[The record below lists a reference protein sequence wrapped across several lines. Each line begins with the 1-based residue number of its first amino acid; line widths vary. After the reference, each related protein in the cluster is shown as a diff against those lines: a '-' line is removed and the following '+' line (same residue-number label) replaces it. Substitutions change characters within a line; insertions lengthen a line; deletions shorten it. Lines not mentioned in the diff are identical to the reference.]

1 MILHLKF
8 SNERVRV
15 DLPEHKWKKRHEYS
29 SGYGD
34 STLNVYIQEDKQR
47 GPYEDSEDVTWHIY
61 YISDRG
67 KVASNLIANEVD
79 PNKCLH
85 TYLDYPFTNMWI
97 SPDNHIEGRFEF
109 SNAHEL
115 KRAVVKFGKTLE
127 EMYERAVF
135 FDYHLKKYDEYK
147 QQQGIDRR
155 LSLKSYSTS
164 MENFPAILENYREAK
179 ELLKETGKRIKDL
192 ASRKGQ
198 MMQAM
203 FGMRDFILGM
213 KEVYEDID
221 SLKDDDNLKEIND
234 ETKD

>member
-8 SNERVRV
+8 DNERIRV
-15 DLPEHKWKKRHEYS
+15 DLPENKWKRRHEYS

-34 STLNVYIQEDKQR
+34 KALNVYIQKDEQR
-47 GPYEDSEDVTWHIY
+47 GSYEDSDGTTWHVY

-67 KVASNLIANEVD
+67 KVASNLLKSDID

-85 TYLDYPFTNMWI
+85 TYLDFPFTDMWI
-97 SPDNHIEGRFEF
+97 SPDNHIEGRFDF

-115 KRAVVKFGKTLE
+115 KKAVIGFGKILE

-147 QQQGIDRR
+147 KQQGIDRR
-155 LSLKSYSTS
+155 LALKSYDTF
-164 MENFPAILENYREAK
+164 MKNFPAILENYREAK
-179 ELLKETGKRIKDL
+179 ELLKNTGKLIKDL

-203 FGMRDFILGM
+203 FDMKEFISGM
-213 KEVYEDID
+213 KDVYKDID
-221 SLKDDDNLKEIND
+221 SLKEDDNSKEV
-234 ETKD
+234 